1 MTTDATKATHA
12 TDATVTD
19 EAVSSLDGTA
29 DPRLRELLTGLIR
42 HLHAFA
48 RETRLTQEEWER
60 AVGFLRRPGRR
71 ARTPD
76 RSSSSCRT
84 SSACRCW
91 SRRSTATAPPAPP
104 SRRSSA
110 PST

>member
-60 AVGFLRRPGRR
+60 AVGFL
-71 ARTPD
+71 
-76 RSSSSCRT
+76 
-84 SSACRCW
+84 
-91 SRRSTATAPPAPP
+91 TATGQTCTDTRQEFILLSDVLGLSMLVETINGDRAPAPP